1 MLKIIIPSTGANAFT
16 VNSSNIGG
24 TTTNQQAFADG
35 IVGTVS
41 TATPPSSTDGSIQLT
56 ISGTGDALA
65 LLEMGATKLT
75 VNGTSQSILKNASDW
90 KSWFFAPI
98 ETIKNAVIESAPIN
112 GTQTILLERS
122 VSSPAQLGMLV
133 YGRVIEVGNVQYGLN
148 SELLDYST
156 KSTDANGYVTLIKRG
171 YGHSFTANIELT
183 MDVANFMYQALTDL
197 RATPLLFFDTAA
209 SLISYGFFKNIKRQI
224 NRANYALLTIEVEGM
239 Q

>member
-1 MLKIIIPSTGANAFT
+1 MLKIIIPSIFN

-24 TTTNQQAFADG
+24 TTENQQAFADG

-41 TATPPSSTDGSIQLT
+41 TATASDGSIQLT

-65 LLEMGATKLT
+65 LLEMGATSLT
-75 VNGTSQSILKNASDW
+75 INGSSINILKPASDW
-90 KSWFFAPI
+90 KNWLFAPV
-98 ETIKNAVIESAPIN
+98 ETIKSVVNENVPIN
-112 GTQTILLERS
+112 GTQTIQLDRS
-122 VSSPAQLGMLV
+122 ALAPAQLGMLI
-133 YGRVIEVGNVQYGLN
+133 YGRVIEVGDVQYGLN

-183 MDVANFMYQALTDL
+183 MDVANFIYQALTDL

-209 SLISYGFFKNIKRQI
+209 NLISYGFFKNIKKQI
-224 NRANYALLTIEVEGM
+224 NRVNHTLLTIEVEGM

>member
-1 MLKIIIPSTGANAFT
+1 MLKIIIPSVYT

-41 TATPPSSTDGSIQLT
+41 ITTASNGSIQLA
-56 ISGTGDALA
+56 ISGTGEALA

-90 KSWFFAPI
+90 KNWFFTPI
-98 ETIKNAVIESAPIN
+98 ETIKNAVIESVPIN
-112 GTQTILLERS
+112 GTQTVLLERS

-156 KSTDANGYVTLIKRG
+156 KSTDANGYVTLVKRG
-171 YGHSFTANIELT
+171 YGHSFTANIELKT
-183 MDVANFMYQALTDL
+183 DVANFMYQALTDL

>member
-1 MLKIIIPSTGANAFT
+1 MLKIIIPSIFN

-24 TTTNQQAFADG
+24 TTENQQAFADG

-41 TATPPSSTDGSIQLT
+41 TATASDGSIQLT

-65 LLEMGATKLT
+65 LLEMGATTLT
-75 VNGTSQSILKNASDW
+75 VNNSQQPISKPISDW
-90 KSWFFAPI
+90 KSYFFSSV
-98 ETIKNAVIESAPIN
+98 ETVRNMICEYVPIN
-112 GTQTILLERS
+112 GTHTILLNRS
-122 VSSPAQLGMLV
+122 TLAPAQLGMLV
-133 YGRVIEVGNVQYGLN
+133 YGRVIEVGDVQYGLS
-148 SELLDYST
+148 SELMDYSN
-156 KSTDANGYVTLIKRG
+156 KSTDSNGYVTLIKRG

-197 RATPLLFFDTAA
+197 RATPLLFFDSAA

-224 NRANYALLTIEVEGM
+224 NRQNYALLTIEVEGM